1 MEILYFGLGML
12 SVAIVFAV
20 GSVFK
25 LKRMFKKSSVRNR
38 KAINNLESFAE
49 DISREVATSQD
60 EMYRYIDSRLD
71 KLENRLTNS

>member
-12 SVAIVFAV
+12 TVALVYAVVGVFRLRKL
-20 GSVFK
+20 FK
-25 LKRMFKKSSVRNR
+25 RVSVRNR
-38 KAINNLESFAE
+38 KAISSLEKFTE
-49 DISREVATSQD
+49 EISREVGVAQD